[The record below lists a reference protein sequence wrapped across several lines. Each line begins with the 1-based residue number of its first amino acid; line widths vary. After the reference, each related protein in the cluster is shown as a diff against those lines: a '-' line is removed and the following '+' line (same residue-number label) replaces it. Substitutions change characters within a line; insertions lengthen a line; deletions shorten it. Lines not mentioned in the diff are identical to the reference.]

1 MAHRHKVH
9 AKAKGGALH
18 EGKREVYAG
27 AASNVAKEAEHNL
40 HKHGGKVVGK
50 VHGHKGKH
58 RIAKKR
64 GGGVGSDTSPFTS
77 AEHHMD
83 SHPAGQHRVK
93 IGGFQAAHGKG

>member
-9 AKAKGGALH
+9 AKARGGRA
-18 EGKREVYAG
+18 VYQGAG
-27 AASNVAKEAEHNL
+27 SNVAKEAEHDM
-40 HKHGGKVVGK
+40 HKRGGKVVGK

-77 AEHHMD
+77 A
-83 SHPAGQHRVK
+83 HRGVGNFP
-93 IGGFQAAHGKG
+93 GGRDHGGDPGFVAAHGKG